1 MISKTDWIVEQL
13 KKNLIKLHTVTQ
25 GIVNAMITLVE
36 TRDPYTAG
44 HQKRVAELS
53 IEIAKQMN
61 LPTEQINCLYLSA
74 LLHDIGK
81 IIIPSEILN
90 RPGQLTEAEYKIIK
104 SHPEVGYD
112 ILKSIPFPWPI
123 AKIVLQHHERLDG
136 SGYPAGLKGNQILI
150 ESKIL
155 AVADVVE
162 AISSNRPYRPSR
174 GIEKALEEIV
184 KNKGKLYDEKVVQI
198 CVQLFSEGN
207 FCFDNGKNKTVTNAA
222 SHYPGN

>member
-1 MISKTDWIVEQL
+1 MIIKTDWIVEQL
-13 KKNLIKLHTVTQ
+13 KENLIKLHTVTR
-25 GIVNAMITLVE
+25 GIVNAMVTLVE

-44 HQKRVAELS
+44 HQKRVAKLS
-53 IEIAKQMN
+53 VEIAKQMN
-61 LPTEQINCLYLSA
+61 LSSEQINCLYLSA

-81 IIIPSEILN
+81 IVIPSEILN

-104 SHPEVGYD
+104 SHPEIGYD
-112 ILKSIPFPWPI
+112 ILKSIPFPWPV

-136 SGYPAGLKGNQILI
+136 SGYPAGLKREQILI

-184 KNKGKLYDEKVVQI
+184 KNKGKLYDEKVVEI
-198 CVQLFSEGN
+198 CVQSFSKGN
-207 FCFDNGKNKTVTNAA
+207 FYFDNGKNEAVTNVL
-222 SHYPGN
+222 HYPGN